1 MPDKDHEINRIAWNE
16 MVEVHFKHP
25 GYRVK
30 EFLDGQQM
38 LHSIEIE
45 EVGDVEGKS
54 LLHLFCQFG
63 LDTLSWARQGAT
75 VTGVDISDKSI
86 EYANLLAEKVGIR
99 ATFIRSDV
107 VDLIGKIDAAFDI
120 VFQSY
125 GTLCWISDLESWARV
140 VAHYLKP
147 GGLFYIVDLH
157 PILSVV
163 LEDEVS
169 YFKRGPYRY
178 KDSPDYCDKEY
189 RIKNELV
196 EWEHKLSDIIN
207 VLIEAGLTVEKVNEF
222 DKTVD
227 PGNEGWIKREG
238 YYYPPDGPS
247 RYPLM
252 FSIRVR
258 KPAQP

>member
-1 MPDKDHEINRIAWNE
+1 MPDRDHEINRIAWNE

-25 GYRVK
+25 GYKVK
-30 EFLDGQQM
+30 EFLDGQRT

-45 EVGDVEGKS
+45 EIGDARGKS

-63 LDTLSWARQGAT
+63 LDTLSWARLGAV

-86 EYANLLAEKVGIR
+86 EYANLLAAKAGIP
-99 ATFIRSDV
+99 AAFVRSDV
-107 VDLIGKIDAAFDI
+107 LDLSGKIDSAFDI

-125 GTLCWISDLESWARV
+125 GTHCWISDLKTWAGV

-147 GGLFYIVDLH
+147 GGLFYIVDFH

-163 LEDEVS
+163 LEEDVS
-169 YFKRGPYRY
+169 YFKKGPYRY
-178 KDSPDYCDKEY
+178 KDSPDYCDKDY
-189 RIKNELV
+189 RIRSELV

-207 VLIEAGLTVEKVNEF
+207 ALIEAGLAIERVEEY

-227 PGNEGWIKREG
+227 PGHEGWVKREG
-238 YYYPPDGPS
+238 YYYPPDGPT

-252 FSIRVR
+252 FSIKAR
-258 KPAQP
+258 KPA